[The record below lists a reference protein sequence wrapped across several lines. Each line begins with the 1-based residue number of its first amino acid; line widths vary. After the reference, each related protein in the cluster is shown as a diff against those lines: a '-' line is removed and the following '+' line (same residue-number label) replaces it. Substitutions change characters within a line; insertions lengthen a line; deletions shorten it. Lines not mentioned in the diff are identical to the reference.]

1 MQARKT
7 VTGKTKTVSPLKVVV
22 MSATLDT
29 NVFLAFF
36 PGAAS
41 IHIPGR
47 QYPVQI
53 LYTKEPQEVSEE
65 HYAYN
70 REMTKHSHPFC
81 SRTLYKTNKRVFRI
95 TLTQLFVRCF
105 KYMKKQ
111 TKETS

>member
-7 VTGKTKTVSPLKVVV
+7 VTGKTKSLSPLKVVV

-65 HYAYN
+65 QYAYN
-70 REMTKHSHPFC
+70 HEIMTNHSHPFWFFLAY
-81 SRTLYKTNKRVFRI
+81 SRTLYIYNKRV
-95 TLTQLFVRCF
+95 LGLH
-105 KYMKKQ
+105 
-111 TKETS
+111 